1 MELVLDSSIIVHF
14 CQSFYYSQENVERQ
28 WQNIH
33 ESFFFSSTFAI
44 LPMFEK
50 KEKLFSPFDM
60 CSCTSMTK
68 NFWLF
73 FFEKEP
79 NKDRYS
85 TFLHSATLLLC
96 WARMWFLNAF
106 NLCLQ
111 FQKEIVSLKYYEIL
125 CIVVDGS
132 NSSTTIQ
139 SLKKEAILRKQRN
152 RGCRMRNFLLASCFN
167 R

>member
-1 MELVLDSSIIVHF
+1 MSHSFSLLLLLS
-14 CQSFYYSQENVERQ
+14 CQCLKRKR
-28 WQNIH
+28 
-33 ESFFFSSTFAI
+33 SFFHHLI
-44 LPMFEK
+44 
-50 KEKLFSPFDM
+50 
-60 CSCTSMTK
+60 CVVVNTSMTK

-73 FFEKEP
+73 FFEQEP

-111 FQKEIVSLKYYEIL
+111 FQKKIVSLKYYEIL

-139 SLKKEAILRKQRN
+139 SLKKEVILRKQRN
-152 RGCRMRNFLLASCFN
+152 RGCSMRNFLLASCFN

>member
-1 MELVLDSSIIVHF
+1 MSHSFSLLLLLS
-14 CQSFYYSQENVERQ
+14 CQCLKRKR
-28 WQNIH
+28 
-33 ESFFFSSTFAI
+33 SFFHHLICVFVQLYKYDEELLA
-44 LPMFEK
+44 
-50 KEKLFSPFDM
+50 
-60 CSCTSMTK
+60 
-68 NFWLF
+68 F

-139 SLKKEAILRKQRN
+139 SVKKEAILRKQRN

-167 R
+167 FNR

>member
-1 MELVLDSSIIVHF
+1 
-14 CQSFYYSQENVERQ
+14 
-28 WQNIH
+28 
-33 ESFFFSSTFAI
+33 
-44 LPMFEK
+44 MFEK

-60 CSCTSMTK
+60 CSCK
-68 NFWLF
+68 YKYDEELLAF
-73 FFEKEP
+73 FFEQEP

-125 CIVVDGS
+125 CIEVDGS

-139 SLKKEAILRKQRN
+139 SVKKEAILRKQRN
-152 RGCRMRNFLLASCFN
+152 RLPYA
-167 R
+167 